1 MTFSK
6 LISGTI
12 PHNYVHGGYKRRD
25 RGGIKPSRFIV
36 HHWAGTA
43 GGDAR
48 LANPSQEASAN
59 YLVYSDGTIKGQV
72 PEEYGAW
79 TSGSAAADNPSI
91 TIEVQNSGGQVNG
104 NNDDPN
110 SWPISAAA
118 WKSLVALLS
127 EVAKRRGFDAGSI
140 RYHRE
145 FDATACPGGYI
156 WHRRAQLAADARKG
170 AGSGGTTP
178 KPSGGGKTVS
188 QLADEVIA
196 GAWGNDP
203 QRTQRLLAAGHDANA
218 VQAEVNRRFAGGGSA
233 PKPAAKTVAQLAD
246 EVIAGKHGN
255 GADRQ
260 RSLGSQYAAVQAEV
274 NRRLGGGSAPR
285 PSVDIDALARAVI
298 RGEYGNG
305 AERQRRLGANYAAVQ
320 ARVNQILA

>member
-1 MTFSK
+1 MAFSP

-12 PHNYVHGGYKRRD
+12 PHNYVHGGYKRRV
-25 RGGIKPSRFIV
+25 RGQKPSRFIV

-43 GGDAR
+43 GGDTR

-110 SWPISAAA
+110 SWPISAKA
-118 WKSLVALLS
+118 WASLVKLLA
-127 EVAKRRGFDAGSI
+127 EVAKRNGFDADNI
-140 RYHRE
+140 RFHRE

-156 WHRRAQLAADARKG
+156 WHRREQLKAEARKG
-170 AGSGGTTP
+170 SGSGGTTP
-178 KPSGGGKTVS
+178 KPPSGGGKTVS

-196 GAWGNDP
+196 GKWGNDP
-203 QRTQRLLAAGHDANA
+203 ARTQALLAAGHDANA
-218 VQAEVNRRFAGGGSA
+218 VQAEVNRRYGGGSST

-246 EVIAGKHGN
+246 EVLAGKHGN

-260 RSLGSQYAAVQAEV
+260 RSLGHQYAAVQAEV
-274 NRRLGGGSAPR
+274 NRRLGGGGSKPA
-285 PSVDIDALARAVI
+285 VNIDALARAVI

-320 ARVNQILA
+320 ARVNQLLA